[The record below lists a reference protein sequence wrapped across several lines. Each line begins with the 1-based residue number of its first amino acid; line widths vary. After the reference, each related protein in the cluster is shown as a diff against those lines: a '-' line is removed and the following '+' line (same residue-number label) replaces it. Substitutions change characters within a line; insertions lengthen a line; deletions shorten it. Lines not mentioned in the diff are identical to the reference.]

1 MKKSP
6 GAIFHAAEPRPRRGE
21 AQDEPSKALVTG
33 ATGFVGAAV
42 ARALLAAGW
51 GVRVLVRSGSDRR
64 NVATLPVEQI
74 VGDLTD
80 RASLERALDGCE
92 AVFHVAAD
100 YRLWAPQPQELY
112 RTNVE
117 GTANLLDAAQRAGVR
132 RIVYTSSVATVGIHP
147 DGHPG
152 TEETPVGLQDMIGHY
167 KRSKFLA
174 EERAREA
181 AARGTPV
188 VIVNPSTPIGPGDVK
203 PTPTGQIVLDAARGR
218 TPAYVDTGLNIVHV
232 DDVAAGHLLAFHRGR
247 IGERYIL
254 GGDDMTLR
262 QILTLIAQ
270 LVGRSP
276 PRIRLP
282 HGIVLPMAYVS
293 ELYARLTGQPTR
305 VTVEGVRMARKRM
318 FFSSDKA
325 SRELGYRWRPPSEA
339 FTDALR
345 WFEENGYLTTKR
357 RPKAT
362 A

>member
-6 GAIFHAAEPRPRRGE
+6 GAIFDAAEPRPRRGE
-21 AQDEPSKALVTG
+21 AQDEPRRALVTG

-42 ARALLAAGW
+42 ARALLAEGW
-51 GVRVLVRSGSDRR
+51 EVRVLVRGGSDRR
-64 NVATLPVEQI
+64 NVTSLSAEQV
-74 VGDLTD
+74 VGDLTNTP
-80 RASLERALDGCE
+80 SLERALDACE

-100 YRLWAPQPQELY
+100 YRLWAPRPQELY

-117 GTANLLDAAQRAGVR
+117 GTGNLLDAAQRAGVR
-132 RIVYTSSVATVGIHP
+132 RVVYTSSVATVGMP
-147 DGHPG
+147 DGAPG
-152 TEETPVGLQDMIGHY
+152 TEDAPVGLTDMIGHY

-174 EERAREA
+174 EERARDA
-181 AARGTPV
+181 AARGVPV

-232 DDVAAGHLLAFHRGR
+232 DDVAAGHLLAFHHGR

-254 GGDDMTLR
+254 GGEDMTLR
-262 QILTLIAQ
+262 EILTLIAL

-282 HGIVLPMAYVS
+282 HGAVLPVAYVS
-293 ELYARLTGQPTR
+293 ELYARLTGRPTR

-325 SRELGYRWRPPSEA
+325 VRELGYRWRPPSEA

-345 WFEENGYLTTKR
+345 WFRENGYLTTES
-357 RPKAT
+357 RPKAN

>member
-1 MKKSP
+1 
-6 GAIFHAAEPRPRRGE
+6 
-21 AQDEPSKALVTG
+21 LVTG

-42 ARALLAAGW
+42 ARALLAEGW
-51 GVRVLVRSGSDRR
+51 QVRVLVRSGSDRR
-64 NVATLPVEQI
+64 NIATLAAEQV

-80 RASLERALDGCE
+80 SASLETAVAGCE
-92 AVFHVAAD
+92 AAFHVAAD

-112 RTNVE
+112 RSNVD
-117 GTANLLDAAQRAGVR
+117 GTGNLLEAARAAGVR
-132 RIVYTSSVATVGIHP
+132 RIVYTSSVATVGLP
-147 DGHPG
+147 ALGGPG
-152 TEETPVGLQDMIGHY
+152 TEDAPVSLADMIGHY

-181 AARGTPV
+181 AAQGVPV

-247 IGERYIL
+247 VGERYIL
-254 GGDDMTLR
+254 GGEDMTLR
-262 QILTLIAQ
+262 DILTTVAQ
-270 LVGRSP
+270 LVGRRP

-282 HGIVLPMAYVS
+282 HAAVLPVAYVS
-293 ELYARLTGQPTR
+293 ELYARLTGRSTR

-325 SRELGYRWRPPSEA
+325 VRELGYHWRPPSKA
-339 FTDALR
+339 FADAVR
-345 WFEENGYLTTKR
+345 WFREQGYLEG
-357 RPKAT
+357 
-362 A
+362 